1 MKSPSA
7 EKSRIILE
15 MRNISKRFPGVIAND
30 RVSFTLRA
38 EEIHCILG
46 ENGAG
51 KTTLM
56 NILFGLYTKD
66 EGDILVDGRY
76 VSIESPRDALSLG
89 IGMIH
94 QASTLVPGLSALENI
109 VLGNEASRGPFLEQ
123 RRSEKEVRQLINR
136 FNLEVNLRAKAE
148 ELSVGERQKVEVLR
162 ALYRGTR
169 ILIMD
174 EPTSVLTPQEK
185 EALMKTLKEMT
196 ARGDISSIIFITHK
210 LPDVMAVSDRVT
222 ILRKGNVVDVLDA
235 KDSTIEQLAHK
246 MVGRDVAFEVE
257 RGVTEAGE
265 TLLEVRNIHV
275 LNDDGTP
282 TLDGVSLSVKYGEI
296 LGIAGIS
303 GNGQKELVEAIVGL
317 QCATAGRIHL
327 KGKEITQWSPGKR
340 RTLGVG
346 YIPEDGLAEGLLP
359 DLSIVENLVL
369 GVHAQPR
376 FTHPW
381 VLPFDK
387 RWFTHQSSVN
397 EYARRLVKE
406 YEVDTPD
413 IDLPAGRLSGGN
425 IQRLILARELS
436 RSPDLLVA
444 DKPTSGLDVG
454 SQERIRL
461 RLMKEREKGKAI
473 MLISEDLDEII
484 MMSDRI
490 AVMYNGTIVGVVP
503 AKDVSKEKLGVM
515 MVGGAS

>member
-1 MKSPSA
+1 MKSPSG
-7 EKSRIILE
+7 EKGRIILE
-15 MRNISKRFPGVIAND
+15 MRNISKKFPGVIAND

-38 EEIHCILG
+38 GEIHCILG

-56 NILFGLYTKD
+56 NILFGLYAKD
-66 EGDILVDGRY
+66 GGDILVDGRR
-76 VSIESPRDALSLG
+76 VSIESPRDALTLG

-94 QASTLVPGLSALENI
+94 QTSTLVPGLSALENI
-109 VLGNEASRGPFLEQ
+109 VLGSEPSRGPFLEQ
-123 RRSEKEVRQLINR
+123 RRSERDVRQLMNQ
-136 FNLEVNLRAKAE
+136 FNLEVNLKAKAE
-148 ELSVGERQKVEVLR
+148 KLSMGERQKVEVLR
-162 ALYRGTR
+162 ALHRGTR

-196 ARGDISSIIFITHK
+196 ARGDISSIVFITHK

-222 ILRKGNVVDVLDA
+222 ILRKGNVVDVLDTN
-235 KDSTIEQLAHK
+235 DSTVEQLAHK

-257 RGVTEAGE
+257 RGVTETGE
-265 TLLEVRNIHV
+265 TLLEVKNLRV
-275 LNDDGTP
+275 LNEDGTP
-282 TLDGVSLSVKYGEI
+282 ALSGVSISVRRGEI
-296 LGIAGIS
+296 FGIAGVS
-303 GNGQKELVEAIVGL
+303 GNGQKALVEAIVGL
-317 QCATAGRIHL
+317 QRATAGRILL
-327 KGKEITQWSPGKR
+327 KGEDITQWAPGKR
-340 RTLGVG
+340 RIMGMG
-346 YIPEDGLAEGLLP
+346 YIPEDRLAEGLLP

-369 GVHAQPR
+369 GVHSQPA

-387 RWFTHQSSVN
+387 RWFIHQSSVN
-397 EYARRLVKE
+397 EYARRLVSE

-454 SQERIRL
+454 SQERARR

-473 MLISEDLDEII
+473 VLVSEDLDEII
-484 MMSDRI
+484 MLSDRI
-490 AVMYNGTIVGVVP
+490 AVMYNGTIVGVIP
-503 AKDVSKEKLGVM
+503 AVGVSKETLGVM
-515 MVGGAS
+515 MTGGAS

>member
-1 MKSPSA
+1 MKSPST
-7 EKSRIILE
+7 ENGRTILE

-30 RVSFTLRA
+30 RVSFTLRVG
-38 EEIHCILG
+38 EIHCILG

-56 NILFGLYTKD
+56 NILFGLYAKD
-66 EGDILVDGRY
+66 GGDILVDGGRA
-76 VSIESPRDALSLG
+76 SIESPRDALALG

-94 QASTLVPGLSALENI
+94 QASTLIPGLSVLENI
-109 VLGNEASRGPFLEQ
+109 VMGNEPSRGPFLEK
-123 RRSEKEVRQLINR
+123 RRSEKEVRQLMNR
-136 FNLEVNLRAKAE
+136 FSLEVNLRARAE

-162 ALYRGTR
+162 ALYRRTR

-196 ARGDISSIIFITHK
+196 ARGDISSIVFITHK
-210 LPDVMAVSDRVT
+210 LPDVIAVSDRVT
-222 ILRKGNVVDVLDA
+222 ILRKGKVVDVLDTNA
-235 KDSTIEQLAHK
+235 STMRQLAHK

-257 RGVTEAGE
+257 RGVTEAGG
-265 TLLEVRNIHV
+265 TLLEVKNLHV
-275 LNDDGTP
+275 LNDDGIP
-282 TLDGVSLSVKYGEI
+282 VLDGVSLSVRRGEI
-296 LGIAGIS
+296 LGIAGVS
-303 GNGQKELVEAIVGL
+303 GNGQKALVEAIVGL
-317 QCATAGRIHL
+317 QCATAGKIYL
-327 KGKEITQWSPGKR
+327 KGKDMTQWSPGKR
-340 RTLGVG
+340 RALGVG

-369 GVHAQPR
+369 GVHSQPR
-376 FTHPW
+376 FTHSW

-387 RWFTHQSSVN
+387 RWFIHQCSVN
-397 EYARRLVKE
+397 EYAQRLVTE
-406 YEVDTPD
+406 YEVDTPN

-454 SQERIRL
+454 SQEQIRR

-473 MLISEDLDEII
+473 MLVSEDLDEII

-490 AVMYNGTIVGVVP
+490 AVMYEGTIVGVVP
-503 AKDVSKEKLGVM
+503 AKGVSKETLGM
-515 MVGGAS
+515 MMAGGAS

>member
-1 MKSPSA
+1 
-7 EKSRIILE
+7 
-15 MRNISKRFPGVIAND
+15 
-30 RVSFTLRA
+30 
-38 EEIHCILG
+38 
-46 ENGAG
+46 
-51 KTTLM
+51 M
-56 NILFGLYTKD
+56 NILFGLYAKD
-66 EGDILVDGRY
+66 GGDILVDGRR
-76 VSIESPRDALSLG
+76 VSIESPRDALTLG

-94 QASTLVPGLSALENI
+94 QTSTLVPGLSALENI
-109 VLGNEASRGPFLEQ
+109 VLGSEPSRGPFLEQ
-123 RRSEKEVRQLINR
+123 RRSEKEVRRLMNR
-136 FNLEVNLRAKAE
+136 FNLEVNLKAMAD

-185 EALMKTLKEMT
+185 EALMKILKEMT
-196 ARGDISSIIFITHK
+196 ARGDISSIVFITHK

-222 ILRKGNVVDVLDA
+222 ILRKGNVVDVLDTNA
-235 KDSTIEQLAHK
+235 STMEQLAYK
-246 MVGRDVAFEVE
+246 MVGRDVALEVE
-257 RGVTEAGE
+257 RGVTETGKI
-265 TLLEVRNIHV
+265 LLEVKNLHV

-282 TLDGVSLSVKYGEI
+282 ALGGVSLSVRRGEI
-296 LGIAGIS
+296 LGIAGVS
-303 GNGQKELVEAIVGL
+303 GNGQKALVEAIVGL
-317 QCATAGRIHL
+317 QRATAGRIRL
-327 KGKEITQWSPGKR
+327 KGEDITQWAPGKR
-340 RTLGVG
+340 RTLGIG
-346 YIPEDGLAEGLLP
+346 YIPEDGSAESLLP

-369 GVHAQPR
+369 GVHSQPS

-387 RWFTHQSSVN
+387 RWFIHQSSVN
-397 EYARRLVKE
+397 EYARRLVSE

-454 SQERIRL
+454 SQERVRR

-473 MLISEDLDEII
+473 VLVSEDLDEII

-503 AKDVSKEKLGVM
+503 AVGVSKETFGVM
-515 MVGGAS
+515 MAGGGS

>member
-1 MKSPSA
+1 M
-7 EKSRIILE
+7 IILE

-30 RVSFTLRA
+30 RISFTLRLG
-38 EEIHCILG
+38 EIHCILG

-56 NILFGLYTKD
+56 NILFGLYEKD
-66 EGDILVDGRY
+66 GGDILVDGRC
-76 VSIESPRDALSLG
+76 VSIKSPRDALALG

-94 QASTLVPGLSALENI
+94 QTSTLVPGLSALENI
-109 VLGNEASRGPFLEQ
+109 VLGNEPSRGPFLDQ
-123 RRSEKEVRQLINR
+123 RRSEKEVRQLMNR
-136 FNLEVNLRAKAE
+136 FSLEVNFKVRVE

-196 ARGDISSIIFITHK
+196 ARGDISSIVFITHK

-222 ILRKGNVVDVLDA
+222 ILRKGNVVDVLDT

-246 MVGRDVAFEVE
+246 MVGRDVAFDVE
-257 RGVTEAGE
+257 RSGTEVGE
-265 TLLEVRNIHV
+265 TLLEVRNLHV
-275 LNDDGTP
+275 LNDDGKP
-282 TLDGVSLSVKYGEI
+282 ALEGVSLFVKCGEI
-296 LGIAGIS
+296 LGIAGVS

-317 QCATAGRIHL
+317 QHATEGRIQL
-327 KGKEITQWSPGKR
+327 KGRDITQWSPRER

-359 DLSIVENLVL
+359 DLSIVENLIL
-369 GVHAQPR
+369 GVHSRPP

-387 RWFTHQSSVN
+387 RWFIHQSNVN
-397 EYARRLVKE
+397 EYARWLVKE

-436 RSPDLLVA
+436 RGPDLLVA
-444 DKPTSGLDVG
+444 DKPTTGLDVG
-454 SQERIRL
+454 SQERVRRL
-461 RLMKEREKGKAI
+461 LMKEREKGKAVI
-473 MLISEDLDEII
+473 LVSEDLDEII

-490 AVMYNGTIVGVVP
+490 AVMYNGTIVGLVP
-503 AKDVSKEKLGVM
+503 AKGVSKEMLGVM
-515 MVGGAS
+515 MAGGAF